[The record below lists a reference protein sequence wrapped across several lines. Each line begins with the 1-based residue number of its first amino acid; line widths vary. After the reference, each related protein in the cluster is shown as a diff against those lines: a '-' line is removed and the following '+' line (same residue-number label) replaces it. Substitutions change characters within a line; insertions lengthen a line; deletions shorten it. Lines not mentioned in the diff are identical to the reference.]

1 MKILARAA
9 ALVVFWLVA
18 TVAWMILGGT
28 TAERTQT
35 AQFELSQGVSELWGE
50 PLLQRGP
57 VLRTSWKER
66 SEREEPV
73 AGVDGKGAKVTVTS
87 WIDRFADGDP
97 RTTTVSADVRSD
109 LRRKGLLWFSL
120 YDLDFSGTWTVEND
134 RTDALAVAF
143 RLPLPAGAGLYDDL
157 RVSVD
162 GANVEPRLEMSDGGT
177 VIVVDLPIE
186 IAPHTV
192 AVQYRSRGRDTWTYQ
207 PTAGVGQVETFHL
220 SLTTDF
226 LDLDFPPGT
235 LSPST
240 RTPAG
245 GGETL
250 TWDFTRLVSSQGMGV
265 VTPTR
270 IQPGELAS
278 EMSYSAPISLGF
290 FMLWMFVLSLLRGID
305 LHPINHLFLAA
316 AFFSFH
322 LLFAY
327 TADRLPVEAA
337 FALAS
342 VVSVTLVVSYLRLVV
357 GPAFA
362 LREAGLAQMLYLVG
376 FSLAHFW
383 DGYTGLTVT
392 VLGIVTLFVL
402 MQMTGRIRWSEMLA
416 ARDPAVG

>member
-1 MKILARAA
+1 MKIVARAA
-9 ALVVFWLVA
+9 ALVVFWLMA

-28 TAERTQT
+28 TADRTQT
-35 AQFELSQGVSELWGE
+35 AQYELSQGVSELWGQ
-50 PLLQRGP
+50 PLVQAGP

-66 SEREEPV
+66 SEHEEPV
-73 AGVDGKGAKVTVTS
+73 AGIDGKGAKVTVTT
-87 WIDRFADGDP
+87 WTDRFADGDP
-97 RTTTVSADVRSD
+97 HATAVTADVRSD

-134 RTDALAVAF
+134 RADATAVAF
-143 RLPLPAGAGLYDDL
+143 RLALPAGAGLYDDL

-162 GANVEPRLEMSDGGT
+162 GANVEPRLETASDGT

-186 IAPHTV
+186 PAPHEI
-192 AVQYRSRGRDTWTYQ
+192 AVHYRSRGRDTWTYQ
-207 PTAGVGQVETFHL
+207 PTAGVGQVEAFHL
-220 SLTTDF
+220 ALTTDF

-235 LSPST
+235 MSPST
-240 RTPAG
+240 RTPTG

-327 TADRLPVEAA
+327 TADRLPVEAC

-402 MQMTGRIRWSEMLA
+402 MQLTGRIRWSEMLA
-416 ARDPAVG
+416 ARA

>member
-1 MKILARAA
+1 MKIFARAA
-9 ALVVFWLVA
+9 ALVVFWLMA
-18 TVAWMILGGT
+18 TIAWVILGGT

-35 AQFELSQGVSELWGE
+35 AQWELSQGVSELWGE
-50 PLLQRGP
+50 PLVQPGP

-73 AGVDGKGAKVTVTS
+73 AGVDGKGSTVTITS

-97 RTTTVSADVRSD
+97 RATTVNAGVRSD

-134 RTDALAVAF
+134 RTDATAVAF
-143 RLPLPAGAGLYDDL
+143 RLPLPSGAGLYDDL

-162 GANVEPRLEMSDGGT
+162 GSSVEPRLETSAEGT
-177 VIVVDLPIE
+177 VIAVDLPIE
-186 IAPHTV
+186 TVPHTV

-207 PTAGVGQVETFHL
+207 PTVGVGQVEAFQL

-226 LDLDFPPGT
+226 RDLDFPPGT
-235 LSPST
+235 MSPST
-240 RTPAG
+240 RERAD
-245 GGETL
+245 GGESL
-250 TWDFTRLVSSQGMGV
+250 TWSFARLVSSQGMGV

-278 EMSYSAPISLGF
+278 EMSFSAPISLGF
-290 FMLWMFVLSLLRGID
+290 FMLWLFVLGLLRGID

-327 TADRLPVEAA
+327 TADRLPVEGA

-362 LREAGLAQMLYLVG
+362 LREAGLAQLLYLVG

-392 VLGIVTLFVL
+392 VLGILTLFVL

-416 ARDPAVG
+416 ARTQAA

>member
-1 MKILARAA
+1 
-9 ALVVFWLVA
+9 
-18 TVAWMILGGT
+18 
-28 TAERTQT
+28 
-35 AQFELSQGVSELWGE
+35 
-50 PLLQRGP
+50 
-57 VLRTSWKER
+57 
-66 SEREEPV
+66 
-73 AGVDGKGAKVTVTS
+73 
-87 WIDRFADGDP
+87 
-97 RTTTVSADVRSD
+97 
-109 LRRKGLLWFSL
+109 
-120 YDLDFSGTWTVEND
+120 
-134 RTDALAVAF
+134 
-143 RLPLPAGAGLYDDL
+143 
-157 RVSVD
+157 
-162 GANVEPRLEMSDGGT
+162 
-177 VIVVDLPIE
+177 
-186 IAPHTV
+186 
-192 AVQYRSRGRDTWTYQ
+192 
-207 PTAGVGQVETFHL
+207 
-220 SLTTDF
+220 
-226 LDLDFPPGT
+226 
-235 LSPST
+235 
-240 RTPAG
+240 
-245 GGETL
+245 
-250 TWDFTRLVSSQGMGV
+250 MGV

-327 TADRLPVEAA
+327 TADRLPVEGA

-392 VLGIVTLFVL
+392 VLGILTLFVL

-416 ARDPAVG
+416 ARTEPAAGR